1 MLCVRFLSSL
11 SPPWDTFAT
20 LSKVYRPSQTPHPAV
35 SSKERR
41 RTASRSPPPR
51 RGGNATTAPPGS
63 RRRIGGRRPPPPR
76 RGEKGRLLSLE
87 ACWMP
92 GICTRACPL
101 EPRSPGGEETR
112 VGQHRARRPPGVAP
126 RGKWNNRVTR
136 AAEQAYTLAAPAPFA
151 APVNPLACPRRR
163 GPPQG
168 GTPRQPRPTRGGAEA
183 RLHPSFPTAP
193 SKQAPRRPR
202 ARPPPLV
209 YPPRAPPSARPPH
222 TPL

>member
-76 RGEKGRLLSLE
+76 RGEKAGFYRLKHVGCPAFAPAPAPSSRE
-87 ACWMP
+87 AQ
-92 GICTRACPL
+92 
-101 EPRSPGGEETR
+101 GGKKTR